1 MMRSKNDLTYERA
14 NELLY
19 YDQEANILRWRVNY
33 RRKKSGDIA
42 GHFYKGS
49 KQIRIDNWNYA
60 ESHVIWLLIGRKR
73 RRRVLTDIRNTNFKH
88 ILKRE
93 YL

>member
-1 MMRSKNDLTYERA
+1 MRSKFDLTYERA

-19 YDQEANILRWRVNY
+19 YDQENNTLRWRVDY
-33 RRKKSGDIA
+33 HRKKSGDIA

-49 KQIRIDNWNYA
+49 KQIRIDNWNYP
-60 ESHVIWLLIGRKR
+60 ESHIIWLLTRRKKR
-73 RRRVLTDIRNTNFKH
+73 RRILTDVRNTNFEH